1 MNNYIALFVVSTENG
16 NLKVVYLF
24 EKTLVLSIISSK
36 CKNKDKKIFKAEESI
51 ETLNIIGLLQSR
63 YLIWFVQL

>member
-1 MNNYIALFVVSTENG
+1 MNNYIALFVVSTENE